1 MGLTIKASGAN
12 FEANPVSFIPPVSKG
27 LLYWGFPNDSQEKL
41 GRNFAPNGS
50 AVAVVGQPSI
60 DGKGA
65 VLGEDKY
72 VNTGIVQTPSLT
84 IIAVGH
90 PMTDGAEIGMFVSN
104 FSGNRPGGKTGKS
117 FGVSLYCG
125 SNDLNPGVFEVRA
138 SVARFSGESGSGS
151 GLNYVTLQNL
161 DITKPAFLAM
171 TFDGNEKVVRAY
183 ELSTGVSGQRPPI
196 ADFTDMASTPFYVGD
211 CPESTWI
218 NNPRKIYFSAIY
230 NRKLSEPEL
239 DLIYTR
245 IKAYLA
251 TRNVI
256 V

>member
-1 MGLTIKASGAN
+1 MGLTIKAEGAN
-12 FEANPVSFIPPVSKG
+12 FESNPVSFIPPVRDG
-27 LLYWGFPNDSQEKL
+27 LLYWGFTNESLEKL
-41 GRNFAPNGS
+41 GKNFAPNGS
-50 AVAVVGQPSI
+50 PVAVVGQPTV
-60 DGKGA
+60 DGKC
-65 VLGEDKY
+65 VTLGEEKY

-84 IIAVGH
+84 IICVGH
-90 PMTDGAEIGMFVSN
+90 PVTDGAEVGMFVSN
-104 FSGNRPGGKTGKS
+104 FSGNRPGGKAGKS

-125 SNDLNPGVFEVRA
+125 FNDVNPGVFEVRA

-151 GLNYVTLQNL
+151 GLNYVLLPNL

-183 ELSTGVSGQRPPI
+183 ELSTGVSGQRPAIP
-196 ADFTDMASTPFYVGD
+196 DFVDMATTPFYVGD
-211 CPESTWI
+211 CPESTWV
-218 NNPRKIYFSAIY
+218 NNPRKIYFTAIY

-239 DLIYTR
+239 DTIYKR

-251 TRNVI
+251 TRGVI